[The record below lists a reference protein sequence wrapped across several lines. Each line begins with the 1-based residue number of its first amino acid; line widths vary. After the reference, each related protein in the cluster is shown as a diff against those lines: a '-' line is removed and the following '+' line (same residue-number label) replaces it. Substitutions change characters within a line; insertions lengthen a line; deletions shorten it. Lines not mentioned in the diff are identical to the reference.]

1 MSGQALID
9 LARRATR
16 NTFASPAVLTSGGV
30 AYALDGIYRREP
42 ITVVDESG
50 HAIESVRQVLDV
62 RTAALTVTPR
72 PRDTVVVTDDAGAER
87 THTVTAVEEPCV
99 GTTLLILGRSS

>member
-1 MSGQALID
+1 MSGQALMD
-9 LARRATR
+9 LARKAARD
-16 NTFASPAVLTSGGV
+16 TFASPAVLTSGGT

-42 ITVVDESG
+42 VTVIDESG
-50 HAIESVRQVLDV
+50 HAVETVRQVLDL

-72 PRDTVVVTDDAGAER
+72 PRDTVAVDGR

-99 GTTLLILGRSS
+99 GTTVLVLRGPL